1 MKSITEMKDIDREIL
16 LKLNDVD
23 FLKTCNLNN
32 YFRNNVCDDSFLI
45 KRLRNKYPDT
55 LEFKKE
61 DQNWREY
68 FLKVI
73 YYISKL
79 EEDFNYKYLY
89 GDPKSIYL
97 NIQYEFTHP
106 GFINTSLTVFLLSD
120 DFGIFKG
127 GKILQKNFESLAID
141 YHIMSPEIVT
151 TLFEIYIIR
160 NGCSFE
166 EQGIIYYRTC
176 LDINKYFS
184 PFLDQLEKNDRNK
197 TDNQLTD
204 YNGKIKMR
212 FDRNRFLPDRLK
224 SLVEILF
231 ESDIEHYGWIVL
243 QDLKI
248 KKHINNIRK
257 IVLKSLEKE
266 KKKKKEEI
274 KI

>member
-243 QDLKI
+243 QDFK
-248 KKHINNIRK
+248 N
-257 IVLKSLEKE
+257 
-266 KKKKKEEI
+266 
-274 KI
+274 